1 MTKNP
6 IHTKLCDMLDIEYP
20 IILAGMG
27 GYAGPTLA
35 AAVSNAGGLGVMGC
49 TGFPI
54 DTLVDMIRKTRSLT
68 SKPFGVDILMPLPVG
83 DLGSESAMKIELPAK
98 QVEFVNQLKREFGVP
113 EPEQSRS
120 ADFFNVEHAKREI
133 EICIEERVPVFVSGL
148 GNPASIVPQA
158 HAQGMKVL
166 CRYRLTF

>member
-6 IHTKLCDMLDIEYP
+6 LHTKLCDMLDIEYP

-68 SKPFGVDILMPLPVG
+68 SKPFGVDILMP
-83 DLGSESAMKIELPAK
+83 
-98 QVEFVNQLKREFGVP
+98 
-113 EPEQSRS
+113 
-120 ADFFNVEHAKREI
+120 
-133 EICIEERVPVFVSGL
+133 
-148 GNPASIVPQA
+148 
-158 HAQGMKVL
+158 
-166 CRYRLTF
+166 